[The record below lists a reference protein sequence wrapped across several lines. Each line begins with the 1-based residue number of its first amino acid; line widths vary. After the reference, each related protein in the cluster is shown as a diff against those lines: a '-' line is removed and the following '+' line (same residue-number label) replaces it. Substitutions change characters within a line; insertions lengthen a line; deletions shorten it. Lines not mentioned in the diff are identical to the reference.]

1 MEPMTAI
8 SHTLLRKLA
17 IGDAVSANK
26 DCHQGRRRR
35 GAHFEVTPVDV
46 SYYFNFCVI
55 VIIIINY

>member
-35 GAHFEVTPVDV
+35 AAHVEVTPVDV
-46 SYYFNFCVI
+46 IYY
-55 VIIIINY
+55 